1 MTERDALRMRPASD
15 GDATGMHAPMRT
27 RCNVTGRYGTE
38 RKSYQ
43 DTDENPS
50 VPDAR
55 TPVDNRYPSLDPEW
69 EAAFLGCEQERLTT
83 SEIAARFRVST
94 RTISRW
100 RTHLNRNRLPA
111 PVRRPDS
118 DHELAKRLLDDG
130 CSLAEVGRT
139 VGVAAS
145 TIHAWFPG
153 VQGWTR
159 VQSGEY
165 AAMVRLGGMA
175 A

>member
-1 MTERDALRMRPASD
+1 MAYPIEPPHGLAGCYGTERD
-15 GDATGMHAPMRT
+15 
-27 RCNVTGRYGTE
+27 GTE

-43 DTDENPS
+43 DTGENPS

-69 EAAFLGCEQERLTT
+69 EAAFLGCEQERLSTT
-83 SEIAARFRVST
+83 EIAVRFGVST
-94 RTISRW
+94 RTVTRW
-100 RTHLNRNRLPA
+100 RTALNRNRKPA
-111 PVRRPDS
+111 AVRRPES
-118 DHELAKRLLDDG
+118 DHVLAKRLLDDG

-139 VGVAAS
+139 VGVAPT